1 MGEDVLVVP
10 RERLF
15 PDGAFHGFSD
25 QGVDRYLAAIA
36 AHAYFVPRA
45 GVEDNPGLKQVIP
58 YVVLRHQDRVFLVR
72 RTRGGS
78 EERLREKFSVGIG
91 GHINPEDI
99 GDAADPVEAGM
110 RRELEEEVEVP
121 AGWRVRPVGALN
133 DDQEAVGSVHF
144 GLVYVADLPSA
155 EVQVRETGKLRGAFA
170 TLEEIHG
177 VYARLETWSQ
187 FIVDALDRRA
197 F

>member
-1 MGEDVLVVP
+1 MAEDVLVVP
-10 RERLF
+10 RAHLF
-15 PDGAFHGFSD
+15 HSGAFHGFSAE
-25 QGVDRYLAAIA
+25 GVGRYLAAIA
-36 AHAYFVPRA
+36 AYAVFVPRA
-45 GVEDNPGLKQVIP
+45 GVEDDPGLKQIIP
-58 YVVLRHQDRVFLVR
+58 YVVLRHRDRIFLVK

-78 EERLREKFSVGIG
+78 EERLREKFSIGIG
-91 GHINPEDI
+91 GHINPEDT

-110 RRELEEEVEVP
+110 RRELEEEVYVP
-121 AGWRVRPVGALN
+121 AGWQVRPVGALN

-155 EVQVRETGKLRGAFA
+155 EVRVRETGKLAGAFA
-170 TLEEIHG
+170 TLEEIHD

-187 FIVDALDRRA
+187 FIVAAIDRRA